1 MPARDRHHLVVK
13 RALEKSGWVITHDP
27 RTLLLPERL
36 LYIDLRAVHLGQQ
49 IAVLIEVKGFEQPSQ
64 IEALVQALGKY
75 NLYRSALKI
84 NGIDEML
91 YLAIPEI
98 AYTGIISETL
108 GKQIITDYEV
118 KLVVFDPDAE
128 EIIQWIP

>member
-1 MPARDRHHLVVK
+1 M
-13 RALEKSGWVITHDP
+13 
-27 RTLLLPERL
+27 
-36 LYIDLRAVHLGQQ
+36 GQQ